1 MNFFSFEF
9 LGSFV
14 AFFLLY
20 WMLQKNAKAQNYL
33 LIIASYL
40 FVFSFNPLFT
50 GILFGYTLFIYLLT
64 NIANKFLSNRIT
76 FTILTIGI
84 LGCFTLFKYYSFFQE
99 SLQQAFAEFGLS
111 IDLPVLTLL
120 VPLGLSF
127 YAFHSVSYVVAV
139 ARKEMPKAS
148 FPDVALYLC
157 FFPSIVAGP
166 INRAKN
172 FLPQIQISSRV
183 IIEPSRSILL
193 IALAIIKLFL
203 FSSYLSENYVNPVF
217 DDPTSYNTGQILVGI
232 YAYAWHIYFNF
243 SGYTNLVTG
252 LALLL
257 GFRVPKNFNSP
268 YLAENLQAFWRRW
281 HISLSEFI
289 RDYVYI
295 PLGGNKKGFIRK
307 NLNLF
312 VAMVISG
319 LWHGAG
325 INFII
330 WGAIHG
336 LGLIILNVKYQLFPP
351 IDKKNRNISRNPVS
365 SFLSRIITFHFVCLA
380 WVFFRCPTLDD
391 ALVLLNQLISS
402 GLFHSIIAN
411 SGLLLMFW
419 GFFII
424 YPWLINLKIMVEKM
438 HSNISWI
445 YYPIPLAIILT
456 LVFMLSP
463 QGIPGF
469 IYANF

>member
-64 NIANKFLSNRIT
+64 NIASKFLSNRIT

-127 YAFHSVSYVVAV
+127 YAFHSISYVVAV